1 MNIQGLIM
9 LKRSLNKPCLE
20 KKKNH
25 CFILPSFSRPSG
37 AENAFAFSSFVGF
50 QPEPLLVGNWSS
62 RRGDPALDPPPPQEA
77 WSLAARCASQR
88 DGRGEPG
95 RSGWGQLSL
104 ERLVCHPR
112 KQIPGVGCVPTGP
125 VLAPVGLLL
134 GLVTVL

>member
-1 MNIQGLIM
+1 M

-62 RRGDPALDPPPPQEA
+62 RRGDPALDPPPP
-77 WSLAARCASQR
+77 R
-88 DGRGEPG
+88 
-95 RSGWGQLSL
+95 
-104 ERLVCHPR
+104 
-112 KQIPGVGCVPTGP
+112 
-125 VLAPVGLLL
+125 
-134 GLVTVL
+134 GLVPGSQMCISERWEG